1 MKTNDFPDI
10 YVAADQEAAK
20 KQSLYFRLLVAQYFS
35 LFVASALT
43 LLTIGMVGQKQ
54 ILGAYLAALVAGS
67 IAALLLATVKPHQHW
82 YQMRALAESCKT
94 LAWRY
99 MMSSEPFGADTD
111 DADASALLA
120 DRMHEL
126 VTIQNLNTSALV
138 ANLNPGDQATATM
151 KAMRGSSYEERRSKY
166 LELRIDDQL
175 NWYQSKARRNTRA
188 SAWAS
193 GIVVLVF
200 VAAILA
206 ALLQFQFDL
215 LPNTV
220 VWVSEPLLVLAASF
234 LGYAQAKRFAELSS
248 SYALTAL
255 EIQKLRARFLAV
267 KSEEEFTAYVNEAET
282 AFSREHTQ
290 WIARVV

>member
-1 MKTNDFPDI
+1 M
-10 YVAADQEAAK
+10 
-20 KQSLYFRLLVAQYFS
+20 
-35 LFVASALT
+35 
-43 LLTIGMVGQKQ
+43 
-54 ILGAYLAALVAGS
+54 
-67 IAALLLATVKPHQHW
+67 
-82 YQMRALAESCKT
+82 
-94 LAWRY
+94 
-99 MMSSEPFGADTD
+99 
-111 DADASALLA
+111 
-120 DRMHEL
+120 
-126 VTIQNLNTSALV
+126 
-138 ANLNPGDQATATM
+138 
-151 KAMRGSSYEERRSKY
+151 
-166 LELRIDDQL
+166 
-175 NWYQSKARRNTRA
+175 
-188 SAWAS
+188 
-193 GIVVLVF
+193 LVF